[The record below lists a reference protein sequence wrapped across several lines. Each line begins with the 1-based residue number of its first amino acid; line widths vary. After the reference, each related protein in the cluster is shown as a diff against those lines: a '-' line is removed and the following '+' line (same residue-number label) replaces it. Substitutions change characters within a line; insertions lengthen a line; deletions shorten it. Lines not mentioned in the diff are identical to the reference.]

1 MTAVGQIVAIVLATF
16 LAFHGLKKKSL
27 SPSGAAAAFVIGALI
42 LSNELKTF
50 GVSLIVFYLVGSRVT
65 KVGKA
70 LKGKLEEGHQ
80 EAGYRSAWQVFCNSF
95 SAFFA
100 AVLWDGLFSKDSFAR
115 TLLPPNLAIVAR
127 TYHSALRC
135 PVDASFGQGWSRFLL
150 FATLGHF
157 ACCLG
162 DTMASELGILS
173 KSAPFLITTWRR
185 VPPGTNGGVSALGT
199 LASVAG
205 GVIMGITMSI
215 TLIMESSACFAVSS
229 IVLRDFL
236 FWGAFGGLVGSLLD
250 SLMGATIQR
259 TRFSSRTKR
268 ILQDDTI
275 VEPGSNEVE
284 TISGINILTNNQIN
298 LLSSILTAL
307 ITGYLA

>member
-1 MTAVGQIVAIVLATF
+1 MIAMDQVVAVVLATF
-16 LAFHGLKKKSL
+16 LAFHGLKRKSL
-27 SPSGAAAAFVIGALI
+27 SPSGSAAAFVIGGLMMA
-42 LSNELKTF
+42 NELKTF
-50 GVSLIVFYLVGSRVT
+50 GVSLIIFYLVGSRVT

-80 EAGYRSAWQVFCNSF
+80 EAGYRNAWQVFCNSF
-95 SAFFA
+95 TAFLA
-100 AVLWDGLFSKDSFAR
+100 SLLWTALFTKDSFAR
-115 TLLPPNLAIVAR
+115 TFLPFNLAAAAR
-127 TYHSALRC
+127 TYNSGLRC
-135 PVDASFGQGWSRFLL
+135 PVDESFGQGWSRFLI

-199 LASVAG
+199 LASVTG

-215 TLIMESSACFAVSS
+215 SLIMESSACSTVAPT
-229 IVLRDFL
+229 VLRDFVS
-236 FWGAFGGLVGSLLD
+236 WGAFGGLVGSLID

-259 TRFSSRTKR
+259 TRFSTKTKR

-275 VEPGSNEVE
+275 VEPGSNGVE

-307 ITGYLA
+307 TIAYLA